1 MKMNKREAI
10 SLGLFLVSIFLIGIV
25 LFSGINKEV
34 TIKMEGG
41 KSIKSDIPANFPI
54 LTTLFLMVLS
64 GVASCSFYDYMSDFS
79 KKFSL
84 SNKQR
89 ISINML
95 EGDVKNVYMYLL
107 EKQECLQKDLIYEL
121 QLPKAKVTRILDKL
135 SQKGLVK
142 RISYGKT
149 NKIVIE

>member
-1 MKMNKREAI
+1 
-10 SLGLFLVSIFLIGIV
+10 
-25 LFSGINKEV
+25 
-34 TIKMEGG
+34 MEGG
-41 KSIKSDIPANFPI
+41 KSIKSEIPANFPI
-54 LTTLFLMVLS
+54 LITLFLMMLS
-64 GVASCSFYDYMSDFS
+64 GVASCSFYYYMSDFS

-89 ISINML
+89 LSVNML
-95 EGDVKNVYMYLL
+95 EGDVKKVYKYIL
-107 EKQECLQKDLIYEL
+107 EKQECLQKDLVYEL